1 MFVEV
6 RLRRYKDNN
15 QSAHLQFVHRSD
27 RIVVVTGSDRIV
39 VVTGS
44 DRIVVVTKRERKRLH
59 DTR

>member
-15 QSAHLQFVHRSD
+15 QSAHLQFVHD
-27 RIVVVTGSDRIV
+27 RDQIV